1 MTYTSSA
8 SSSSGT
14 TSCSA
19 GPSSSTSRSPS
30 AEPST
35 SAHKKQR
42 RMTLDDIHIPAGFEI
57 AKHLGEEGTEYPSEE
72 NIQKAAEVLQSLRG
86 RMPDGS
92 DGQVAACDYCRRR
105 KIRCDRIKPTCG
117 SCVASGRKCTT
128 EDMLR
133 KRGPPSKKE
142 RAILEAAGIIFRGTR
157 PHRRR
162 RTATTS
168 LGSGAASKQ
177 QEEMLRKVKE
187 AAGTRTRAN
196 STNSGEPTLVVDG
209 YEVGSKSSWMEMLS
223 IATQSAN
230 PFADSPASSPSD
242 ISAQDTFHIDA
253 GACDYILPD
262 DIGVTSIPARSA
274 MANLH
279 NTNNNSSAQW
289 DNMWATFGAD
299 LRNKHG
305 LNGEVVPQSVATLGG
320 AMSLPN
326 LSAFACNVSEET
338 KEGLFR
344 SSPLASFDAGALD
357 WSASNISPAQY
368 QMLFPEGASQQPHN
382 TETTIPVVH
391 VDPQMMVP
399 PAHSQTSQQEQQ
411 QQPFISSQSS
421 MAAEA
426 IAFQSAMGHFFPK
439 LPPLTTSFSNTS
451 SSSSATAE
459 VSTPT
464 ELDQFISLGEHHL
477 QQQQQQSSQQQQH
490 HHHLHQQLF
499 SLAF

>member
-1 MTYTSSA
+1 MSYLSSGSSPSGSGATSS
-8 SSSSGT
+8 
-14 TSCSA
+14 SA
-19 GPSSSTSRSPS
+19 GPSSTTSRSPS

-35 SAHKKQR
+35 STHNKQR
-42 RMTLDDIHIPAGFEI
+42 RLTLDDIHIPAGFEI
-57 AKHLGEEGTEYPSEE
+57 AKHLGEAGTEYPSEE

-177 QEEMLRKVKE
+177 QEEMMRKVKE

-209 YEVGSKSSWMEMLS
+209 FDAGSKSSWMEMLS

-242 ISAQDTFHIDA
+242 ISTHDTFHIDA
-253 GACDYILPD
+253 GACDYVVPQGLAPL
-262 DIGVTSIPARSA
+262 PARGGIGH
-274 MANLH
+274 L
-279 NTNNNSSAQW
+279 NSSAQW
-289 DNMWATFGAD
+289 DSMWATFGAD
-299 LRNKHG
+299 LRSKHAG
-305 LNGEVVPQSVATLGG
+305 VDGTLPPTTFGMAT
-320 AMSLPN
+320 SLPN
-326 LSAFACNVSEET
+326 LTAFACNAHDES
-338 KEGLFR
+338 KDGLLR

-357 WSASNISPAQY
+357 WSASNISPSQY
-368 QMLFPEGASQQPHN
+368 QMLFPQDAPQPQPHPH
-382 TETTIPVVH
+382 EASIPVVH
-391 VDPQMMVP
+391 VDPQMMI
-399 PAHSQTSQQEQQ
+399 PAAHPQAPSTQEQHQ

-439 LPPLTTSFSNTS
+439 LAPLS
-451 SSSSATAE
+451 SASSATAE

-464 ELDQFISLGEHHL
+464 ELDQFIAMTEPHHP
-477 QQQQQQSSQQQQH
+477 QQP
-490 HHHLHQQLF
+490 QQLQF
-499 SLAF
+499 SMAF

>member
-1 MTYTSSA
+1 MTYISSA

-14 TSCSA
+14 TSYSA

-35 SAHKKQR
+35 STHKKQR

-57 AKHLGEEGTEYPSEE
+57 AKHLGEAGTEYPSEE

-253 GACDYILPD
+253 GACDYILPN
-262 DIGVTSIPARSA
+262 GVGVAPIPARSA
-274 MANLH
+274 MGNLH
-279 NTNNNSSAQW
+279 NVNNSSAQW
-289 DNMWATFGAD
+289 DSMWATFGAD

-305 LNGEVVPQSVATLGG
+305 LNGDVDPQPVATFGG

-326 LSAFACNVSEET
+326 LTAFACNANGES

-368 QMLFPEGASQQPHN
+368 QMLFPQGAPQQPH

-399 PAHSQTSQQEQQ
+399 QTHSQASQQEQQ
-411 QQPFISSQSS
+411 HQPFISSQFS

-426 IAFQSAMGHFFPK
+426 IAFQSAMGHFLPK

-464 ELDQFISLGEHHL
+464 ELDQFISLGEQHL
-477 QQQQQQSSQQQQH
+477 QQQQQQHQPSQQQQ
-490 HHHLHQQLF
+490 HQQLF